1 MDTLRQDIKYALRS
15 LNRAR
20 GFALIAI
27 LTLALGIGAN
37 SAIFSVVN
45 GVLLRPLPFG
55 QPDQLVRVYNE
66 NRAQAVNSGT
76 FSIPDFNDLRNTSGS
91 VYSAV
96 AGYFHRAAQSTARL
110 QGEGRPEHLPIAFV
124 SGDFFKVLGVAPVRG
139 RVIGVAENTPGRD
152 AVVVLSHSSWRNR
165 FHSDPRIVGKTL
177 RLDGEPFVVLGVM
190 PEGFGYPRP
199 EMELYTP
206 VSRLGPDAM
215 GPLNRSNRWL
225 DVIARLRPDVSVAAA
240 AATTSQIL
248 ARLEAENPDSN
259 KGWGSARVRGL
270 QDVIVGDV
278 QPALLVLLG
287 VVALVLLIACAN
299 LANLLLARSTTR
311 AREIAVRTALGA
323 SRERILRLVLS
334 ESLVLS
340 FAGGAVGFALSL
352 WAVRVLVLMGGD
364 TIPRAESIRLDS
376 SVIVFTLALAVVTGL
391 LFGLVPAWRA
401 ARGAAA
407 PTLRE
412 GGRGGTAGQER
423 QRARSALVMIES
435 ALAVVLLVSAG
446 LMIKSFYRLTQVD
459 AGFQS
464 ESTVRIQISVPGEV
478 FEPESLRDVSTNL
491 KNYVHRMITALESVP
506 GVVAVGASKTV
517 PLYGGAEPYAFGLP
531 DNPNPEALKRVG
543 AYIISPG
550 FFKTLGIPML
560 RGRDYTWNEQRA
572 GLIVSRSLAEGL
584 WPGEDAIGKRLTIGS
599 NAIEVIG
606 VVGDVKNEG
615 LATEQTSAVYV
626 SMFSS
631 PRGNQNIFI
640 RVNGNPAALLAPLR
654 EAVWSVDPNQ
664 AIRNLDTMREVKSE
678 TVARPQFFMTLI
690 ALFGA
695 LALTLAAIGMYGVI
709 SYTMRQRTAEI
720 GVRMALGAD
729 AMTVY
734 RLVVGKALQLAGIGI
749 AAGVIGALLLTQL
762 MRSLLFGVA
771 PTDPISIVTAAA
783 VLLLTAFLAA
793 FLPARRAARIP
804 PSVAFR
810 SE

>member
-1 MDTLRQDIKYALRS
+1 MDTLRQDLRYAFRS

-20 GFALIAI
+20 GFALVAI

-45 GVLLRPLPFG
+45 GVLLRPLPFAE
-55 QPDQLVRVYNE
+55 PDQLVRVYNE
-66 NRAQAVNSGT
+66 NREQAVNSGS
-76 FSIPDFNDLRNTSGS
+76 FSIPDFNDLRSASGS
-91 VYSAV
+91 VYSGV
-96 AGYFHRAAQSTARL
+96 AGYLHQAFQSTARL
-110 QGEGRPEHLPIAFV
+110 VGEGRPEHLPLAWV
-124 SGDFFKVLGVAPVRG
+124 SADFFKVLGVAPARG
-139 RVIGVAENTPGRD
+139 RVIGAEENTPGRD

-165 FHSDPRIVGKTL
+165 FNADPAIVGKTI
-177 RLDGEPFVVLGVM
+177 RLNGEPFVVLGVM
-190 PEGFGYPRP
+190 PAGFGYPRP
-199 EMELYTP
+199 EIELYTP
-206 VSRLGPDAM
+206 VSRLGPDDM

-225 DVIARLRPDVSVAAA
+225 AVIARMRPDVSDAAA

-248 ARLEAENPDSN
+248 ARLEAENPESN
-259 KGWGSARVRGL
+259 KGWGNARVRGL
-270 QDVIVGDV
+270 QDVMVGDV
-278 QPALLVLLG
+278 QAALLVLLG
-287 VVALVLLIACAN
+287 VVAFVLLIACAN

-323 SRERILRLVLS
+323 SRERIIRLVLS
-334 ESLVLS
+334 ESLLLS
-340 FAGGAVGFALSL
+340 IAGGALGFALSL

-364 TIPRAESIRLDS
+364 TIPRAESIRPDA
-376 SVIVFTLALAVVTGL
+376 SVVLFTLALAVATGI

-401 ARGAAA
+401 ARSAAA

-423 QRARSALVMIES
+423 QRARGALVMIES

-446 LMIKSFYRLTQVD
+446 LMIKSFYRLTHVD
-459 AGFQS
+459 PGFES
-464 ESTVRIQISVPGEV
+464 EPIVRIQFSVPGEV
-478 FEPESLRDVSTNL
+478 FEAPTGRDMVNQLS
-491 KNYVHRMITALESVP
+491 NYMRRMFDAIESVP
-506 GVVAVGASKTV
+506 GVVAVAASKTV
-517 PLYGGAEPYAFGLP
+517 PLQGGAEPYRFGLP
-531 DNPNPEALKRVG
+531 DNPNPEALQGVG

-550 FFKTLGIPML
+550 FFRTLGIPVL

-572 GLIVSRSLAEGL
+572 GLIVSRSLAARL
-584 WPGEDAIGKRLTIGS
+584 WPNEDAIGKRLTIGT

-615 LATEQTSAVYV
+615 LAVDQTAAVYV

-631 PRGNQNIFI
+631 PRGNQNVFV
-640 RVNGNPAALLAPLR
+640 RVNGNPAALLPALR
-654 EAVWSVDPNQ
+654 EAVWSVDPTQ
-664 AIRNLDTMREVKSE
+664 AFRNIGTMRDVKSE

-729 AMTVY
+729 AMQVY
-734 RLVVGKALQLAGIGI
+734 RLVVGKALQLAGIGV
-749 AAGVIGALLLTQL
+749 AAGLVGALLLTQL
-762 MRSLLFGVA
+762 MRTLLFGVA
-771 PTDPISIVTAAA
+771 PTDPLSLVAAA
-783 VLLLTAFLAA
+783 VVLMLTAFLAA

-810 SE
+810 SD